1 MSDKDRRIVIEE
13 PGDFWFFAY
22 GSLMWDP
29 GFTPAETRPALV
41 RGWHRKFCVASVI
54 YRGTPEAPGLSLGL
68 DRGGAC
74 RGLAL
79 RITASDRDDVLD
91 YLTKREMPEAI
102 YRSHRVRL
110 ETPDGTVTGYTLVVN
125 RDHKLY
131 VAPLPVEITAARIA
145 RSSGKRGPNRDYL
158 ENTVQH
164 LDLLGITDGPLH
176 RLLDRVCEL
185 ASRDAEF

>member
-1 MSDKDRRIVIEE
+1 MGECRRRIIVEE
-13 PGDFWFFAY
+13 PGEFWFFAY

-41 RGWHRKFCVASVI
+41 RGWHRQFCVASVI

-79 RITASDRDDVLD
+79 RVAAGDRTQVLD
-91 YLTKREMPEAI
+91 YLAEREMPEAI
-102 YRSHRVRL
+102 YSSRRVRL
-110 ETPDGTVTGYTLVVN
+110 ETPDGPVTGYTLVVN
-125 RDHKLY
+125 RDHDLY
-131 VAPLPVEITAARIA
+131 VAPLAKDVMAARIA

-158 ENTVQH
+158 ESTVRH

-176 RLLDRVCEL
+176 RLLDRVTVL
-185 ASRDAEF
+185 ASRDVEF